1 MIYKTI
7 IIKVLEKISIR
18 TVYKY
23 LNFAYLAPKIINS
36 IMDSNVPPHTN
47 LQKLFEIASK
57 YDTLVKQEKA
67 LNYL

>member
-7 IIKVLEKISIR
+7 IIKVLEKIAGH

-23 LNFAYLAPKIINS
+23 FNFAYLAPKIINS